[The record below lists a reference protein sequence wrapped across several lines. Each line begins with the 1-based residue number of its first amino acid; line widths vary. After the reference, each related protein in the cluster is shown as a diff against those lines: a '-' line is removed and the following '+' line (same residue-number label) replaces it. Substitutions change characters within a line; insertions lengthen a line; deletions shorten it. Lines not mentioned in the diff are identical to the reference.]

1 MLPVYQCC
9 PRCCSD
15 SERKKI
21 SRLMYFWLDMTA
33 VSLQSGW
40 EGGHVWFRT
49 MLWGAEALSSGG
61 KGRRGVLGGQKSSP
75 HGAKIRSSS
84 FVLLRRLGRR
94 ALRLAVLSGG
104 GFAAPGGVVAQG
116 RGAVEVVLVVQAV
129 GGVVLR
135 VLQAGDQTLIL
146 VPKLA
151 AHQGRL
157 AHDHHVL
164 DGQRQGEQI
173 LQLWRITST

>member
-1 MLPVYQCC
+1 M
-9 PRCCSD
+9 R
-15 SERKKI
+15 
-21 SRLMYFWLDMTA
+21 
-33 VSLQSGW
+33 
-40 EGGHVWFRT
+40 
-49 MLWGAEALSSGG
+49 G
-61 KGRRGVLGGQKSSP
+61 KGRRGVLGGQTSGP

-146 VPKLA
+146 VAELA

-164 DGQRQGEQI
+164 DGETKGANFTAAKNQHQLKLTRDKQI
-173 LQLWRITST
+173 EHFIIITSRQRTFLKKCLYILLYKKEQNNIPVFVLIEPLF